1 MTKQENIQYT
11 NSFATDI
18 WTEKN
23 NSGTGQNS
31 SVPSKNK
38 ATYTDE
44 DKLDIKPKAIPNDV
58 SVYDVA
64 AYILKQIKEC
74 STMKL
79 HKLLYYCQ
87 AWSLVWDE
95 KSLFP
100 EPIEAWANGP
110 VVRDFFNFHK
120 GRYSISYDNMTIG
133 NENKLSIDQKDTIDN
148 VLKFY
153 GDKPAQ
159 WLIDLT
165 HTEAPWKNARKGY
178 TSMERGNTIITNDS
192 IAEYYSSL
200 S

>member
-1 MTKQENIQYT
+1 
-11 NSFATDI
+11 
-18 WTEKN
+18 
-23 NSGTGQNS
+23 
-31 SVPSKNK
+31 
-38 ATYTDE
+38 
-44 DKLDIKPKAIPNDV
+44 
-58 SVYDVA
+58 
-64 AYILKQIKEC
+64 
-74 STMKL
+74 MKI
-79 HKLLYYCQ
+79 
-87 AWSLVWDE
+87 VG
-95 KSLFP
+95 

>member
-1 MTKQENIQYT
+1 MNKQENKQYRSSDGANT
-11 NSFATDI
+11 WNEKEFNNTGSHSPIPSEMVSYSPENTHQIASKRQDI
-18 WTEKN
+18 
-23 NSGTGQNS
+23 
-31 SVPSKNK
+31 SVF
-38 ATYTDE
+38 
-44 DKLDIKPKAIPNDV
+44 
-58 SVYDVA
+58 DVA

-95 KSLFP
+95 KSLFS

-110 VVRDFFNFHK
+110 VVRDLFNFHK
-120 GRYSISYDNMTIG
+120 GWYSLSYANLSIG
-133 NENKLSIDQKDTIDN
+133 NENKLSKEQKETIES
-148 VLKFY
+148 VLQYY

-178 TSMERGNTIITNDS
+178 GPMERGNTIITNDS
-192 IAEYYSSL
+192 MAEYYSSL